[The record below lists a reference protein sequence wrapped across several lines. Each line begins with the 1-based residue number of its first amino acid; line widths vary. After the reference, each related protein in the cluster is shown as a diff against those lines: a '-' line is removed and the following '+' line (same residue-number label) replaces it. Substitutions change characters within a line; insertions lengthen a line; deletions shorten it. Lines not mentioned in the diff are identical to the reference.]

1 MVELAPLI
9 RDLAM
14 MLGVAS
20 IVMIIFHKIKQ
31 PVVLGY
37 LISGI
42 IIGPYTPP
50 FELISDVNAIKT
62 LSELGIIFLMFSL
75 GLEFSFRKLT
85 KIGTSATMTGL
96 VEVVLMIGVGFIT
109 GEMLG
114 WPFYDSLFLA
124 AALSI
129 SSTTIIV
136 KAFEEFHLKKQVFAQ
151 LVFGVLIIEDLIAIL
166 LLVAISLVVATN
178 SLLSVT
184 LLQAFVRLII
194 VVGSWFLVGYLI
206 VPPLIA
212 RVKNLVN
219 QETLTIISIALCLFL
234 VNIAASYHY
243 SVALGAFI
251 MGSILAETSLVHRI
265 AQLIRPIRDIFAAVF
280 FMSVGMLINPHII
293 FNHWFTVLII
303 SLVAIVGKILTTSI
317 GALISGQEFGVALQS
332 GFAMAQI
339 GEFSFIIAALGI
351 SLGVTNNE
359 FYPMIVAVSA
369 ITTFTTPYLIRFS
382 SSMSESVYLIL
393 PSKMKQFVNNYSH
406 KSLDR
411 AKVVKKG
418 SLASNY
424 VLRLVING
432 IVVAMLF
439 SLVEKFIVPYGE
451 QLLKNSELVDIIS
464 WVLSVIISA
473 PFIWAMLFSY
483 ELDLQQPLKTQKTK
497 LIIWLGRLMT
507 LSEVILL
514 SFAYTYVG
522 LLLVVLFILAAVL
535 LIVFSKYLKAI
546 YCRFENNVVKNISK
560 TLFISPQSERDEE
573 SEVQPIE
580 IIVVHIKGD
589 HPHIGKSLTDKVF
602 LTTLKGSIVGLERNG
617 KRIFHIDASIQLQDL
632 DILYVIKDD

>member
-50 FELISDVNAIKT
+50 FQLISDVSTIKT

-75 GLEFSFRKLT
+75 GLEFSFRKLM
-85 KIGTSATMTGL
+85 KIGASAATTGL
-96 VEVVLMIGVGFIT
+96 VEVVLMIIIGFAT
-109 GEMLG
+109 GRMLG
-114 WPFYDSLFLA
+114 WTFYDSLFLA
-124 AALSI
+124 AALAI

-136 KAFEEFHLKKQVFAQ
+136 KAFEEFHLKKQGFAQ

-166 LLVAISLVVATN
+166 LLVAISLIVATN

-194 VVGSWFLVGYLI
+194 VVGSWFLVGYLL
-206 VPPLIA
+206 VPPIIA

-234 VNIAASYHY
+234 VNVAAYYHY

-280 FMSVGMLINPHII
+280 FMSVGMLIDPHII
-293 FNHWFTVLII
+293 FHHSGTVLII
-303 SLVAIVGKILTTSI
+303 SLVAIVGKIVTTSL
-317 GALISGQEFGVALQS
+317 GALISGQEFNVALQS

-351 SLGVTNNE
+351 VLGVTNNE
-359 FYPMIVAVSA
+359 FYPIIVAVSA
-369 ITTFTTPYLIRFS
+369 ITTFTTPYLIRAS
-382 SSMSESVYLIL
+382 SSMSESVYFIL
-393 PSKMKQFVNNYSH
+393 PSSMKQFVNNYS
-406 KSLDR
+406 KKWSK
-411 AKVVKKG
+411 AKVVRKS
-418 SLASNY
+418 SLTSNY

-432 IVVAMLF
+432 VVVAMLF
-439 SLVEKFIVPYGE
+439 SLVEKFVVPYGE
-451 QLLKNSELVDIIS
+451 LLLKNPEVVDIIS
-464 WVLSVIISA
+464 WILSVIISA

-483 ELDLQQPLKTQKTK
+483 QLDPREQHKARIKK
-497 LIIWLGRLMT
+497 IIIWLGRLMT
-507 LSEVILL
+507 LGEVVLL

-522 LLLVVLFILAAVL
+522 VLLIALFLIATIL
-535 LIVFSKYLKAI
+535 LIVFSKYLQAI
-546 YCRFENNVVKNISK
+546 YCWFENKIVKNITK
-560 TLFISPQSERDEE
+560 TLFVAPQTEQSETDE
-573 SEVQPIE
+573 SQPIE
-580 IIVVHIKGD
+580 IIVIHVKDD
-589 HPHIGKSLTDKVF
+589 HPHIGKSLMDKVF
-602 LTTLKGSIVGLERNG
+602 LASLKGSIVGLERNG
-617 KRIFHIDASIQLQDL
+617 KRMFHLDASICLQDL
-632 DILYVIKDD
+632 DILYVIKDE